1 MPPTRATAARKRPGD
16 LTGVR
21 GQQLAAQ
28 AAATKAEEAK
38 QVQTA
43 LETERQER
51 INQDVDYT
59 TKVHPIIRKPVAG
72 DGEEMVIEE
81 IAVETPTRRIRV
93 NYPIEDM
100 TFGREVVS
108 PGEVDEHGAYVKAP
122 VLGGLR
128 SFSFEEGRYYIVDDD
143 LANHLH
149 YLGYIFE

>member
-1 MPPTRATAARKRPGD
+1 MPPATARTQRKRPGD

-21 GQQLAAQ
+21 GQQLAAEAQ
-28 AAATKAEEAK
+28 ANKAEAAK
-38 QVQTA
+38 QVQSA

-59 TKVHPIIRKPVAG
+59 THIQPIQKKPVEGA
-72 DGEEMVIEE
+72 DGEMVIEE
-81 IAVETPTRRIRV
+81 IAVERPTRRIRV

-108 PGEVDEHGAYVKAP
+108 PGEIDEHGAYVKAP

-128 SFSFEEGRYYIVDDD
+128 SYKFEEGRYYVVDED
-143 LANHLH
+143 LANHLA
-149 YLGYIFE
+149 YLGYIYE